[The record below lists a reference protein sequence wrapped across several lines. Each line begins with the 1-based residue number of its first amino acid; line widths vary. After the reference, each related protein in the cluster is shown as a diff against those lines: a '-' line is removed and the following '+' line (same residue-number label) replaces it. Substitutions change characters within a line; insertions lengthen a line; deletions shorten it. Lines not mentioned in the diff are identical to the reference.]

1 MIWHTVILQTTVS
14 TLSHQS
20 VLNIWPSKCSRIYPT
35 QYTSIPIT
43 FSTYFLP
50 TPTSSHAPKIT
61 PKQNI
66 LTNNTH
72 VNFRHNVT
80 PSQFLITTAT
90 KVNLS
95 KLFNH
100 HHLLPI
106 KLNNQHNHNQ
116 RLQKSEKLLLRCRR
130 RKIHIMHKASR
141 EKHTR
146 GFCRHKET
154 ESKSNNETQTESKS
168 ETQSESADSGFST
181 TRVRVRKGSRD

>member
-1 MIWHTVILQTTVS
+1 MSFYTPVSLQANYKILLFTNDNLVYWHLPVTRYLHNGQDW
-14 TLSHQS
+14 H
-20 VLNIWPSKCSRIYPT
+20 PSLCI
-35 QYTSIPIT
+35 I
-43 FSTYFLP
+43 
-50 TPTSSHAPKIT
+50 
-61 PKQNI
+61 
-66 LTNNTH
+66 
-72 VNFRHNVT
+72 
-80 PSQFLITTAT
+80 ITTAT